1 MTTDRHAFTALLLG
15 CTAVSLAGNI
25 AYVVER
31 GAVTPVSIALAAV
44 APILLPVGVHYI
56 PKANR
61 VRRGARFVVTV
72 AVMVAAVAAFVLS
85 FEALSGLMRMHGH
98 GGWTAYLLPVAVDV
112 LAAAAAYALVVEPEA
127 AVVARRGDA
136 AIRDASADPEPATQT
151 APAATSP
158 LDAPVHR
165 EASAPTQPAD
175 APVLREAAP
184 APAATQ
190 PAPLRDMETDKPAT
204 RVATQE
210 LALRDADTEEIPLTS
225 TASRDVTPA
234 LRDAEAPTRRLTA
247 VPPVRRDADGAAP
260 APATQTASIRD
271 AEADEPA
278 TQAASL
284 RDADL
289 DDAYLLRAMQLVDAG
304 RTTAPVDA
312 VHRVL
317 RGKANRESNRDVA
330 GATGLT
336 ESKVQ
341 RIVKADREL
350 AEASA

>member
-1 MTTDRHAFTALLLG
+1 MTTDRRAFTALLLG

-165 EASAPTQPAD
+165 EAPAPTQPVD
-175 APVLREAAP
+175 APPVRDADP
-184 APAATQ
+184 ARVATQ
-190 PAPLRDMETDKPAT
+190 TDPPRDIETAEPAT
-204 RVATQE
+204 HVATQE

-225 TASRDVTPA
+225 TASRDATPA

-247 VPPVRRDADGAAP
+247 VPPVRRDADGVASPATQTDPLRDAA
-260 APATQTASIRD
+260 ADEPATQTAS
-271 AEADEPA
+271 
-278 TQAASL
+278 L
-284 RDADL
+284 RDADS
-289 DDAYLLRAMQLVDAG
+289 DDAYLLRATQLVDAG
-304 RTTAPVDA
+304 RTKAPVA
-312 VHRVL
+312 VVHRVL
-317 RGKANRESNRDVA
+317 RGKATGVPNRELAEQVA
-330 GATGLT
+330 IS
-336 ESKVQ
+336 ESAVQ
-341 RIVKADREL
+341 RIAKADREL

>member
-1 MTTDRHAFTALLLG
+1 MTTDRRAFTALLLG

-127 AVVARRGDA
+127 PAEHRAPGRPAEQELTYPDALTWMTAPPAEQVPDSAPQPPREVAPTAVQ
-136 AIRDASADPEPATQT
+136 ADPHPAVHRPAPPAGQPLTSEDVDT
-151 APAATSP
+151 APIAEQAEQRP
-158 LDAPVHR
+158 DPQRDPRPVQPAEPVAPTLADTAEQADPQLPRFEVHR
-165 EASAPTQPAD
+165 DGLAP
-175 APVLREAAP
+175 APRP
-184 APAATQ
+184 APAA
-190 PAPLRDMETDKPAT
+190 
-204 RVATQE
+204 
-210 LALRDADTEEIPLTS
+210 
-225 TASRDVTPA
+225 
-234 LRDAEAPTRRLTA
+234 
-247 VPPVRRDADGAAP
+247 
-260 APATQTASIRD
+260 
-271 AEADEPA
+271 
-278 TQAASL
+278 SL
-284 RDADL
+284 DPEDI
-289 DDAYLLRAMQLVDAG
+289 
-304 RTTAPVDA
+304 A
-312 VHRVL
+312 VHRATAEHLVADGRTAATVEQVTRVL
-317 RGKANRESNRDVA
+317 EMTAQ
-330 GATGLT
+330 GA
-336 ESKVQ
+336 SQ
-341 RIVKADREL
+341 RMIASEVGISSTAVGRIQAAAREL

>member
-158 LDAPVHR
+158 LDAPVRR
-165 EASAPTQPAD
+165 EAPAPTQPVD
-175 APVLREAAP
+175 APPVRDADP
-184 APAATQ
+184 ARVATQ
-190 PAPLRDMETDKPAT
+190 TDPPRDMETDEPAT
-204 RVATQE
+204 RDATQE

-225 TASRDVTPA
+225 TASRDATA
-234 LRDAEAPTRRLTA
+234 ARRDAEAPTRRLTA
-247 VPPVRRDADGAAP
+247 VPPVRRDADDAAS
-260 APATQTASIRD
+260 PATQTD
-271 AEADEPA
+271 P
-278 TQAASL
+278 L
-284 RDADL
+284 RDAPSGDEF
-289 DDAYLLRAMQLVDAG
+289 LLRATQLVDAG
-304 RTTAPVDA
+304 RTKAPVA
-312 VHRVL
+312 VVHRVL
-317 RGKANRESNRDVA
+317 RGKATGVPNRELAEQVA
-330 GATGLT
+330 IS
-336 ESKVQ
+336 ESAVQ
-341 RIVKADREL
+341 RIAKADREL

>member
-1 MTTDRHAFTALLLG
+1 MTARRDFTAALYA
-15 CTAVSLAGNI
+15 CTGVSLAGNEAAAVLLSHDLSLPTPVVMVAAAI
-25 AYVVER
+25 APLLLP
-31 GAVTPVSIALAAV
+31 GAVHLVPKTAGLPKRARRAVVGAVLVAAAAAFALSFFALAAV
-44 APILLPVGVHYI
+44 AQGSGHPGKLGWLLPI
-56 PKANR
+56 
-61 VRRGARFVVTV
+61 
-72 AVMVAAVAAFVLS
+72 
-85 FEALSGLMRMHGH
+85 
-98 GGWTAYLLPVAVDV
+98 AVDV
-112 LAAAAAYALVVEPEA
+112 LAAASAYALVVMPVESDALRDAP
-127 AVVARRGDA
+127 VDSDA
-136 AIRDASADPEPATQT
+136 ALT
-151 APAATSP
+151 
-158 LDAPVHR
+158 PVHR

-190 PAPLRDMETDKPAT
+190 PAPLRDMETDEPAT
-204 RVATQE
+204 QAASQE

-225 TASRDVTPA
+225 SASRDATPA
-234 LRDAEAPTRRLTA
+234 RRDGEAPTRRLTA
-247 VPPVRRDADGAAP
+247 VPPVRRDADEAAP
-260 APATQTASIRD
+260 AAATQTASIRD
-271 AEADEPA
+271 AAADEPA

-330 GATGLT
+330 DATGLT